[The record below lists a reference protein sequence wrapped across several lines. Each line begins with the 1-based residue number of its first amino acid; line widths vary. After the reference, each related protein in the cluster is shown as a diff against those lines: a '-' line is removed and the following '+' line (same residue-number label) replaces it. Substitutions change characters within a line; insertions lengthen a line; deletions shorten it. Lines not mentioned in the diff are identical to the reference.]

1 MKPIYLDW
9 AATAVPDA
17 RALEQAYK
25 ESIIHFANIASR
37 HDAGKQ
43 AAELYELSR
52 GTIASFLGCKPEELI
67 ATSGA
72 TEANAIVLLSLLQKQ
87 KCSGTVLVSSIEHDS
102 IFNQARV
109 LEKFGYTVKT
119 IPVNRD
125 GFIEP
130 ETVASLLTDDTIL
143 VAVMSVNNETGAIQ
157 PIEAIASAVSSYK
170 KPIHVHVDAVQAFG
184 KLPLTLNNIH
194 SMSLSAHK
202 IGGPKGFGLL
212 YLSEK
217 KQIQSLFQGG
227 NQERSVRS
235 GTQNLFGMRGFALAL
250 QSKNPQT
257 EFEHIAKLSARL
269 VSGLASLP
277 QLVLIPESRTLHAD
291 NFSPYIVACSIPG
304 LTGEV
309 IVRYLSDNGIMI
321 STGSACSSK
330 HTERRVLNAMN
341 IDKTI
346 AQGAIRI
353 SLGPSTTL
361 KEIDAI
367 INALDSCIKKY
378 KP

>member
-9 AATAVPDA
+9 AATAVPDTA
-17 RALEQAYK
+17 VLEQAFT
-25 ESIIHFANIASR
+25 ESIQYYANVASR

-43 AAELYELSR
+43 ASELYESSR
-52 GTIASFLGCKPEELI
+52 AAIARFIGCKPEELI

-72 TEANAIVLLSLLQKQ
+72 TEANAIILLSLLQKQ
-87 KCSGTVLVSSIEHDS
+87 KCSGTVLISSIEHDS

-130 ETVASLLTDDTIL
+130 DTVASLLTDDTVLI
-143 VAVMSVNNETGAIQ
+143 AVMAVNNETGAIQ
-157 PIEAIASAVSSYK
+157 PIEAIASIVASHK
-170 KPIHVHVDAVQAFG
+170 KPMHVHVDAVQAFG
-184 KLPLTLNNIH
+184 KIPLTIRNIH

-202 IGGPKGFGLL
+202 LGGPKGFGLL

-217 KQIQSLFQGG
+217 KPIQSLFQGG
-227 NQERSVRS
+227 NQERSIRS
-235 GTQNLFGMRGFALAL
+235 GTQNLYGMRGFALAVHN
-250 QSKNPQT
+250 KNPQT
-257 EFEHIAKLSARL
+257 AYEHVSAIAARL
-269 VSGLASLP
+269 ISGLASIP
-277 QLVLIPESRTLHAD
+277 QVVLIPENRNSNAN
-291 NFSPYIVACSIPG
+291 NFSPYIVACSVPG

-341 IDKTI
+341 IDKKI
-346 AQGAIRI
+346 SQGAIRI
-353 SLGPSTTL
+353 SLGPSTTQ
-361 KEIDAI
+361 EQIDAFI
-367 INALDSCIKKY
+367 TMLDSCIKKY